1 MAIYH
6 CITGKYKNMKK
17 EGLQT
22 FACQPIPIFFFLM
35 VAGASVSGC
44 GIGIESAG
52 GKNKITSFKIISNS
66 LHSFR
71 IKMTVIFIFFRF
83 SACWWSQCKIWI
95 RTLPTIQ
102 HSRHF
107 TQILLRAWTKVRFA
121 VYWTKKSSK
130 ESPIELS
137 TSK

>member
-1 MAIYH
+1 
-6 CITGKYKNMKK
+6 MKK
-17 EGLQT
+17 EVFQT
-22 FACQPIPIFFFLM
+22 FPCQPIPIFFFLM

-52 GKNKITSFKIISNS
+52 GKNKITSFDITSKLKVPWHSLRIKII
-66 LHSFR
+66 
-71 IKMTVIFIFFRF
+71 VIFIFFRF

-95 RTLPTIQ
+95 RTLPTIL
-102 HSRHF
+102 HSWHI

-121 VYWTKKSSK
+121 VYWTKKSSNK
-130 ESPIELS
+130 SPIKLS